1 MTIEEAKKLGEKITA
16 GQATAEEKLL
26 FLKNAN
32 QEITNLRN
40 DISDLK
46 ASQELKNVRSEM

>member
-1 MTIEEAKKLGEKITA
+1 MTIEEAKKLGEKISA

-32 QEITNLRN
+32 QAVTDLRN
-40 DISDLK
+40 DIAELK